1 MSGTAILYRR
11 VSDEERDEG
20 YSLENQRDRLRDWA
34 RREGYTVLAE
44 FEDNGWSGADLDR
57 PGLDDLRELVAEG
70 GVGVVAVNKRDRL
83 ARGWRVRHLREEFE
97 EHGTRLVALNVQA
110 EDTPEGRLQEHVL
123 DDFAEYEREVIADR
137 MRQGRLKAARKGRLL
152 GFRVPHYGFHFM
164 EDERGKK
171 VGYEVVP
178 EEMGVVRRIMEMV
191 ALEGCT
197 LYEVSR
203 RLEKSGVR
211 TAKGGPRWDARVIKS
226 CITEDVYL
234 PRTHAEM
241 AELVER
247 RHLSAEVLAG
257 LEPEERHGIFWY
269 GRKKVKTY
277 KVRENRQIKRRT
289 TSTPR
294 DEQERIAI
302 PVPDSGLEP
311 ELVHAARNAIKDNR
325 RTPISHDRVWQLAGV
340 LFCGCCGRRFT
351 KHTANYRNAA
361 GEKTY
366 RHYMRCPEGV
376 RSNHTCPNRKHLR
389 VEAIEE
395 AAWEF
400 VTFLVLHPGRLED
413 ELNREIEHLR
423 RLSHLGDPEEEQG
436 RLLRD
441 LEGLERQRETL
452 QREAMDLVSEGLL
465 DRDLLRRKLTELDE
479 REKELE
485 KELANARAT
494 GERIE
499 DLEALKGELFLR
511 YLYEGPE
518 MLHHWTPEQ
527 RVALYRRI
535 GFRAEADE
543 EGNLSATWLFGAETI
558 GVPMEST
565 TRCSPCRRTG
575 RVS

>member
-1 MSGTAILYRR
+1 MSGTAILHRR

-34 RREGYTVLAE
+34 RREDYAVVAE

-57 PGLDDLRELVAEG
+57 PGLDELRELVAEG
-70 GVGVVAVNKRDRL
+70 GVSVVAVNKRDRL

-97 EHGTRLVALNVQA
+97 ELGTRLVALNVQA

-123 DDFAEYEREVIADR
+123 DDFAEYEREIIADR

-152 GFRVPHYGFHFM
+152 GFRGPHYGFRFL
-164 EDERGKK
+164 EDERRKK

-178 EEMGVVRRIMEMV
+178 EEMNVVRRLMEMG

-203 RLEKSGVR
+203 RLEKKGVR
-211 TAKGGPRWDARVIKS
+211 TAKGGVRWDARVIKS
-226 CITEDVYL
+226 CISEDVYL
-234 PRTHAEM
+234 PRTHTEM

-247 RHLSAEVLAG
+247 GHLSEEVLAG
-257 LEPEERHGIFWY
+257 LDPEERHGVFWY

-277 KVRENRQIKRRT
+277 KVRENGQIKKRT
-289 TSTPR
+289 ASTQR
-294 DEQERIAI
+294 DERERIAI

-311 ELVHAARNAIKDNR
+311 ELVHAARDAIKDNR

-340 LFCGCCGRRFT
+340 LFCNCCGRRFT

-376 RSNHTCPNRKHLR
+376 RSNHQCPNRKHLR
-389 VEAIEE
+389 VETIEE
-395 AAWEF
+395 TAWEF
-400 VTFLVLHPGRLED
+400 VTFLVLHPGRLER
-413 ELNREIEHLR
+413 ELDREIEHLR
-423 RLSHLGDPEEEQG
+423 RESRLGDPEEERE

-441 LEGLERQRETL
+441 LVGVGRQRETL

-494 GERIE
+494 GERLE

-511 YLYEGPE
+511 YLYEEPE

-543 EGNLSATWLFGAETI
+543 EGNLSATWLFGAETF

-565 TRCSPCRRTG
+565 TRMFPMQMNRT
-575 RVS
+575 

>member
-1 MSGTAILYRR
+1 MSETAILYRR
-11 VSDEERDEG
+11 VSDEEGDEG

-34 RREGYTVLAE
+34 RREGYTIAAE

-57 PGLDDLRELVAEG
+57 PGLDELRELVAEG
-70 GVGVVAVNKRDRL
+70 GISVVAVNKRDRL

-152 GFRVPHYGFHFM
+152 GFRVPHYGFRFM

-178 EEMGVVRRIMEMV
+178 EEMAVVRRIMEMV

-203 RLEKSGVR
+203 RLEKKGVR
-211 TAKGGPRWDARVIKS
+211 TAKGGVRWVARVIKS
-226 CITEDVYL
+226 CISEDVYL

-241 AELVER
+241 EELVELG
-247 RHLSAEVLAG
+247 HLSVEVLAE
-257 LEPEERHGIFWY
+257 LDSEERHGVFWY
-269 GRKKVKTY
+269 GRKRVKTY
-277 KVRENRQIKRRT
+277 KVRENGQIKRRT

-294 DEQERIAI
+294 DERERIAI

-311 ELVHAARNAIKDNR
+311 ELVHAARDAIKDNR

-340 LFCGCCGRRFT
+340 LFCASCGRRFT
-351 KHTANYRNAA
+351 KHTTNYVNAA

-366 RHYMRCPEGV
+366 RHYIRCPEGV
-376 RSNHTCPNRKHLR
+376 RRDYQCPNRKHLR
-389 VEAIEE
+389 VEEIEE
-395 AAWEF
+395 KAWEF
-400 VTFLVLHPGRLED
+400 VTFLVLRPGRLED

-423 RLSHLGDPEEEQG
+423 RLIRLGDPEEEQG

-441 LEGLERQRETL
+441 LAGLGRQRETL

-543 EGNLSATWLFGAETI
+543 EGNLSATWLFGAETF

-565 TRCSPCRRTG
+565 TRCSPCR
-575 RVS
+575 